1 MTKSRTNGLGAGA
14 LALTL
19 ALTLV
24 AMPESVPAA
33 DPGTERDCAH
43 IPGPLDLPEEQPALA
58 GELEILSWNIQKA
71 GNHGWR
77 DDLARLSDSTDLA
90 FIQEAS
96 TQADIGNFIPRLF
109 HQAFGQGYTTE
120 SLETGVM
127 TLSAGLPSMHCNF
140 TVMEPWLGT
149 PKATTVTTYPLQ
161 DREDR
166 LLTVN
171 LHAVNFALGL
181 DEFRQQFANLKE
193 LLATHD
199 GPIIVA
205 GDLNTWSGKRQNL
218 VDEFMGQFDLQ
229 PVSFEPDLRTTVF
242 GRALDHVYVRG
253 LQALSS
259 EVIPVSSSDHNPL
272 RVRLG
277 LR

>member
-1 MTKSRTNGLGAGA
+1 MIISPKSGLKAGA
-14 LALTL
+14 LTLSL

-24 AMPESVPAA
+24 ALPESVPAA
-33 DPGTERDCAH
+33 DPGAQRDCAH
-43 IPGPLDLPEEQPALA
+43 FPGLLDLAEEQPALA

-71 GNHGWR
+71 GNNGWR

-96 TQADIGNFIPRLF
+96 TQADIGNFVPRLF
-109 HQAFGQGYTTE
+109 HQAFGRGYTTE
-120 SLETGVM
+120 SVETGVM
-127 TLSAGLPSMHCNF
+127 TLSAGTPSMHCNF

-161 DREDR
+161 DRDDR

-193 LLATHD
+193 LLATHE

-205 GDLNTWSGKRQNL
+205 GDLNTWSGKRQTL

-229 PVSFEPDLRTTVF
+229 PVTFEPDLRTTVF